1 MTLSR
6 IFGTKVLVVAL
17 GMLSLGACAPGG
29 DIIPPSVRL
38 ADLRP
43 LSGGLLE
50 QRFRMDLRVS
60 NPNNFELDIDGLSV
74 DLDLNGLPFA
84 TGLGNQPVSVPRLGD
99 ALVSVEATTGILEL
113 ARQMF
118 GLAQSG
124 NLTYRLD
131 GIIYLGGIGG
141 GSVPFEQSGS
151 LDLESTVGGLNTF
164 IPRAR

>member
-6 IFGTKVLVVAL
+6 YLGAKILVAAIGAL
-17 GMLSLGACAPGG
+17 VLGACAPGD
-29 DIIPPSVRL
+29 DIIPPTVRL

-74 DLDLNGLPFA
+74 DLDINDLPFA
-84 TGLGNQPVSVPRLGD
+84 TGLSNHSVSVPRLGN

-113 ARQMF
+113 ARQLF

-131 GIIYLGGIGG
+131 GIVYLGGIGG

-151 LDLESTVGGLNTF
+151 LDLGSTVGGLDTF
-164 IPRAR
+164 VPLTR